1 MILLLP
7 LLACEPPAP
16 PDGGWGTGPC
26 ADASVELGH
35 LACVHAIETDA
46 RWDEITVDATPV
58 DQIRATKYGVPAL
71 DDAVPTFF
79 LNSNLYE
86 LHSQLLGDAFADRYP
101 DMTHADY
108 VEMVLGDPRVY
119 YSGNLASYI
128 EPGGGRVYG
137 FTIWDDPADAG
148 STIQLDEAL
157 YVFDELA
164 ASTTL
169 RPLVFVPSSNNQR
182 ELADTWGGAIPVR
195 GESDL
200 MYEVYTGGVGYG
212 TLQLVD
218 LSELEDLSES
228 GAIGHQDI
236 LVLDEA
242 PLDIERVIA
251 GVVTGTRQA
260 ALSHLAVRT
269 SARGTPNCFLDD
281 AHLQLSAWEGQL
293 VQLCCGS
300 SGLEIREATLDEAE
314 AHWEQVRPEPVEI
327 PEPDFEERALR
338 DLSELPTATADQR
351 LAGVRAYGSKGT
363 NLATLYD
370 RIPLELQLNGFVIPM
385 GYSQETVSDELL
397 FAIRDQAETTF
408 GSDEVMVRF
417 RSSSNAED
425 ALGFSGAGL
434 YESTKVC
441 PADSFDDDDD
451 GPSRCDPD
459 EEDERTIEQGLE
471 TVWASLWTTRA
482 VDERAWYGI
491 DEASVGMAILVNE
504 RSKDEQ
510 VNAVAFTGVPGGD
523 DDRFL
528 VEAQIGLYDVV
539 SNESGMWP
547 ERSLVDPVDWD
558 IERVT
563 TSSEA
568 DEVLSEARLLELAQA
583 LADIQAVFPVDGAD
597 GSELLDT
604 EWKVLSD
611 GRLIIKQVRPF
622 VR

>member
-1 MILLLP
+1 MIFLLP
-7 LLACEPPAP
+7 LLACEPPDP

-26 ADASVELGH
+26 ADASRELGH
-35 LACVHAIETDA
+35 LACVHDIETDA
-46 RWDEITVDATPV
+46 RWLEVSVEAAPV
-58 DQIRATKYGVPAL
+58 DQVLVTKYAVPAL

-86 LHSQLLGDAFADRYP
+86 LHSELLGAAFPDRYP

-108 VEMVLGDPRVY
+108 VEMVLGDPRHY
-119 YSGNLASYI
+119 WSGNLASYI

-137 FTIWDDPADAG
+137 FTIWDDPADST

-157 YVFDELA
+157 TVFDELA
-164 ASTTL
+164 AATTL

-182 ELADTWGGAIPVR
+182 DLAETWGDAIPVR

-200 MYEVYTGGVGYG
+200 MYEVYTGGIGYG
-212 TLQLVD
+212 TLQLVELSELSD
-218 LSELEDLSES
+218 LSEA
-228 GAIGHQDI
+228 GVIGHQDI
-236 LVLDEA
+236 LILDEA
-242 PLDIERVIA
+242 PLDIERVIS

-281 AHLQLSAWEGQL
+281 AHLQLAAWDGQL

-300 SGLEIREATLDEAE
+300 SGLEVREATLEEAE
-314 AHWEQVRPEPVEI
+314 AHWDQMRPDPVDV
-327 PEPDFEERALR
+327 PEPDLDERALV
-338 DLSELPTATADQR
+338 DLDDLPTSTEAER
-351 LAGVRAYGSKGT
+351 LAAVRAYGSKGT
-363 NLATLYD
+363 NLATLYE

-385 GYSQETVSDELL
+385 AYSQEEVSDELL
-397 FAIRDQAETTF
+397 EAIREQAISTF

-425 ALGFSGAGL
+425 AVGFSGAGL

-441 PADSFDDDDD
+441 PADSFDDDDV
-451 GPSRCDPD
+451 GPSLCDAD
-459 EEDERTIEQGLE
+459 DDDERTIERGLDI
-471 TVWASLWTTRA
+471 VWESLWTTRA
-482 VDERAWYGI
+482 IEERAWYGI
-491 DEASVGMAILVNE
+491 DEGLVAMAILVND

-510 VNAVAFTGVPGGD
+510 VNAVAFSGVPGSD

-547 ERSLVDPVDWD
+547 ERSLVDPDGWD

-563 TSSEA
+563 ESSEA
-568 DEVLSEARLLELAQA
+568 DEVLSDARLLELAQA
-583 LADIQAVFPVDGAD
+583 LAEVEAVFPIDGGD

-622 VR
+622 SR